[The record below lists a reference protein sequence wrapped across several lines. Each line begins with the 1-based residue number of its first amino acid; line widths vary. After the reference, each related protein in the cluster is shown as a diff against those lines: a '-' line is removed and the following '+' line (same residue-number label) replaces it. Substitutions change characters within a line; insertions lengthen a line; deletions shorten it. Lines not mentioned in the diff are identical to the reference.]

1 MNKIK
6 KFLPSYVNRHGRL
19 TESQKRHIA
28 LLKDFDFAK
37 FKSLEVSL
45 SKSNLVL
52 DIGFGNGD
60 YTINYALNYPEKTII
75 ASEVYLSGIGSL
87 IRKIKE
93 ESLQN
98 IFIFDGDAREIF
110 ENLSD
115 SSVDE
120 INILFPDPWQKA
132 RHNKRRLFSEDFLDL
147 IYKKLNKSGKIFVR
161 TDWEDYAETIIESAR
176 ARSKKYKFEK
186 IKELNFEFKTKFHL
200 KAINEKRKIFT
211 FMLTKK

>member
-19 TESQKRHIA
+19 TESQKDIA

-37 FKSLEVSL
+37 FKSPEVSL

-87 IRKIKE
+87 IRKIKKNLYKI
-93 ESLQN
+93 SLSLMVMQER
-98 IFIFDGDAREIF
+98 F
-110 ENLSD
+110 
-115 SSVDE
+115 
-120 INILFPDPWQKA
+120 
-132 RHNKRRLFSEDFLDL
+132 
-147 IYKKLNKSGKIFVR
+147 
-161 TDWEDYAETIIESAR
+161 
-176 ARSKKYKFEK
+176 
-186 IKELNFEFKTKFHL
+186 
-200 KAINEKRKIFT
+200 
-211 FMLTKK
+211 

>member
-28 LLKDFDFAK
+28 LLEDFDFAK
-37 FKSLEVSL
+37 FKNLEVSL

-87 IRKIKE
+87 IRKIKK

-98 IFIFDGDAREIF
+98 I
-110 ENLSD
+110 
-115 SSVDE
+115 
-120 INILFPDPWQKA
+120 
-132 RHNKRRLFSEDFLDL
+132 
-147 IYKKLNKSGKIFVR
+147 
-161 TDWEDYAETIIESAR
+161 
-176 ARSKKYKFEK
+176 
-186 IKELNFEFKTKFHL
+186 
-200 KAINEKRKIFT
+200 
-211 FMLTKK
+211 

>member
-1 MNKIK
+1 M
-6 KFLPSYVNRHGRL
+6 PSYVNRHGRL

-45 SKSNLVL
+45 SKSKLVL

-87 IRKIKE
+87 IRKIKK

-147 IYKKLNKSGKIFVR
+147 IYKKLNKSGKILSNNKLK
-161 TDWEDYAETIIESAR
+161 EIL
-176 ARSKKYKFEK
+176 YKN
-186 IKELNFEFKTKFHL
+186 KEL
-200 KAINEKRKIFT
+200 RKKNIIVLCGSGVTACNIIFALHKIQHQRSI
-211 FMLTKK
+211 FLYDGSWSEWGIK